1 MPDVILNLLPVR
13 EEEKAAFEAAA
24 PDAVHLYAGRRTAT
38 PEQFAQATIV
48 MGWPRAEMLAQAPRL
63 RWFHCMWA
71 GTDQYT
77 DAVPPSALMTS
88 SAGTNSQSVAEHM
101 LASLLSLY
109 RKIPQCRDQQRDHA
123 WIDVGDMKSLA
134 GATVLVAG
142 AGHVGSAFAQ
152 LCKALGAARTIGLK
166 RTVGGPVPGFD
177 EVFPMERTDE
187 LLPQA
192 DDLFIYVDQ
201 ILPAFHGAFLIPEHK
216 LIISQRLD
224 LQIIIKPH
232 QTGNFTVRRSS

>member
-71 GTDQYT
+71 GTDQYP

-123 WIDVGDMKSLA
+123 WNDVGNMKSLA
-134 GATVLVAG
+134 GATVLVAVSYT
-142 AGHVGSAFAQ
+142 H
-152 LCKALGAARTIGLK
+152 LTLPTKL
-166 RTVGGPVPGFD
+166 
-177 EVFPMERTDE
+177 EV
-187 LLPQA
+187 
-192 DDLFIYVDQ
+192 
-201 ILPAFHGAFLIPEHK
+201 
-216 LIISQRLD
+216 
-224 LQIIIKPH
+224 
-232 QTGNFTVRRSS
+232 